1 MGMLKT
7 KPYIV
12 IFISSKYH
20 YITRPCSFLLE
31 MQFFSLYLETNN
43 PHMLLTFGKLRS
55 RCNNTLATR
64 TSLETKQPPI
74 FSSCHPDMHAGDW
87 LGDACLDIVPVAWT
101 EASRWAAKRA
111 FWSERSAPVSPGIV
125 SQHNA
130 TQTCWTPQTDP
141 FVGFSSNAGWGTPM
155 DRKWDFSPNTEGRA
169 FLGRAAD
176 WAFLN
181 LTSREKPAL
190 KTRIV

>member
-1 MGMLKT
+1 ML
-7 KPYIV
+7 
-12 IFISSKYH
+12 
-20 YITRPCSFLLE
+20 
-31 MQFFSLYLETNN
+31 M
-43 PHMLLTFGKLRS
+43 TFGKLRS
-55 RCNNTLATR
+55 CCNNTLATR
-64 TSLETKQPPI
+64 MLLETKQPLI

-101 EASRWAAKRA
+101 DASRWAAKLA

-155 DRKWDFSPNTEGRA
+155 DRKWDFGPNTEGRA
-169 FLGRAAD
+169 SLGQGG
-176 WAFLN
+176 WLGIPESN
-181 LTSREKPAL
+181 LQGEASPKNLECSKQNLSTFCIFTSW
-190 KTRIV
+190 T